1 MTARISARLNDETR
15 ATLARIQ
22 ARTGKSVTQ
31 LIAEALD
38 VHDQK
43 LRTESLA
50 GNRELLSLAGLF
62 DGPPSLSERVK
73 DEFAE
78 ALDDKFPGHR

>member
-1 MTARISARLNDETR
+1 MSARISARLDQETQAR
-15 ATLARIQ
+15 LARIQ

-31 LIAEALD
+31 LITEALD
-38 VHDQK
+38 VYDEK

-62 DGPPSLSERVK
+62 DGPASLSERVK
-73 DEFAE
+73 DELAE
-78 ALDDKFPGHR
+78 ALDDKLSGHR

>member
-1 MTARISARLNDETR
+1 MSARISARLDHETQAR
-15 ATLARIQ
+15 LARIQ

-31 LIAEALD
+31 LITEALD
-38 VHDQK
+38 VYDEK

-62 DGPPSLSERVK
+62 DGPASLSERVK
-73 DEFAE
+73 DELAE
-78 ALDDKFPGHR
+78 ALDDKLSSHR

>member
-1 MTARISARLNDETR
+1 MLERM
-15 ATLARIQ
+15 Q

-38 VHDQK
+38 VYDQK

-73 DEFAE
+73 DEFSD
-78 ALDDKFPGHR
+78 ALDDKFSGHR

>member
-1 MTARISARLNDETR
+1 MTARISARLNEETR
-15 ATLARIQ
+15 ATLERIQ
-22 ARTGKSVTQ
+22 TQTGKSVTQ
-31 LIAEALD
+31 LITEALD
-38 VHDQK
+38 VYDQK

-62 DGPPSLSERVK
+62 DGPQSLSERVK

-78 ALDDKFPGHR
+78 ALDDKFSGHR

>member
-1 MTARISARLNDETR
+1 MSARISARLDQETQAR
-15 ATLARIQ
+15 LARIQ

-31 LIAEALD
+31 LITEALD
-38 VHDQK
+38 VYDEK

-62 DGPPSLSERVK
+62 DGPASLSERVK
-73 DEFAE
+73 DELAE
-78 ALDDKFPGHR
+78 ALDDKLSSHR